1 MQVSTSVTNKPK
13 SAILPSLKELHT
25 SYSNDRHATIRSMKL
40 FLFLFIFLNLVT
52 FGMFGIDKLLAR
64 FNRNRISEK
73 TLLTLAIMGGSVG
86 AVFAQKLF
94 RHKTRKFRYR
104 VWIILVVQFV
114 VFEVLWYFS
123 PILFQTIRSFLV

>member
-25 SYSNDRHATIRSMKL
+25 SCSNDRHATIRSMKL

>member
-1 MQVSTSVTNKPK
+1 MRN
-13 SAILPSLKELHT
+13 
-25 SYSNDRHATIRSMKL
+25 SYSNTTHATMRSMKL

-52 FGMFGIDKLLAR
+52 FSLFGIDKLLAQ

-73 TLLTLAIMGGSVG
+73 TLLSLVIIGGSVG

-104 VWIILVVQFV
+104 VWTILVIQFI

-123 PILFQTIRSFLV
+123 PILFQSVRSFLV